1 MKLLRTV
8 VFIFVFLSFSVS
20 VRSAGLN
27 TDKNLSLD
35 KFDYVKG
42 EVIVKYKEGVT
53 EERIN
58 GLHQRMNA
66 IKKRDIPNL
75 RIQSVKIPDDMS
87 VEDAIAQYK
96 NDPDVEYA
104 EPNYILRAF
113 VIPNDTNFTNLWGLN
128 QTSDAD
134 IDAPEAWDITTG
146 SSSVVVAVIDSGVAN
161 HTDIASANI
170 WTNAG
175 EICGNGLDDDSNSYT
190 DDCNGW
196 NFLDDNNNPTD
207 YNTHGT
213 HVSGTIAAIGNNN
226 NGITGVMWNAKIMP
240 LRFLGV
246 SGSGSTADAAAAVT
260 YAANNGARIINAS
273 FGGGPYSQTMYD
285 AINYARSRNVLFVA
299 AAGNAGTNNDTT
311 PAYPA
316 SYNLDNIIS
325 VAATTQTDAL
335 ASFSN
340 FGATSVDL
348 AAPGVNIY
356 SSIPVF
362 SYGAATT
369 LYSRNFDADAVGS
382 VPSGWTRGGTNSTW
396 AVNNASSNSAPNS
409 LVDSPAANYANN
421 TNAYVLNN
429 SLFSRTGS
437 YNKAY
442 FLNFNR
448 RQYLESNYDYLYV
461 VASPNN
467 SNWYAFWASSTTT
480 IASFTATTVDLTS
493 AAEGFGNF
501 YFGFW
506 LITNA
511 TVTNDGVYLDDVA
524 LVSSPMS
531 ISSYNYAYYQGTSMA
546 SPHVAGVAGLVL
558 SVNPLLTYSQARDI
572 ILNNVDAKAGLS
584 GQVATGGRLN
594 AFKAVSGAAMSP
606 PSGLIAT
613 AASSSQINLSWTDNS
628 STETG
633 FRIERSSSSAGP
645 YTQIATVG
653 AGVITYS
660 NTGISSSTTYYYRIR
675 AYNTNG
681 NSAPTSVASATTSAP
696 SSSIISGGGGCGFI
710 SDNNNTLPPIAGMM
724 LLLLPLAWLL
734 LRKLAI
740 KRA

>member
-42 EVIVKYKEGVT
+42 EVIVKYKKGVPD
-53 EERIN
+53 ERIN
-58 GLHQRMNA
+58 GLHQRVNA

-104 EPNYILRAF
+104 EPNYILRALL
-113 VIPNDTNFTNLWGLN
+113 IPNDTNFTNLWGLN

-146 SSSVVVAVIDSGVAN
+146 CITDVVIAVIDTGVAYN
-161 HTDIASANI
+161 HPDLAANI
-170 WTNAG
+170 WSNTG
-175 EICGNGLDDDSNSYT
+175 ENCTTPIGDNDGNDYAN
-190 DDCNGW
+190 DCRGW
-196 NFLDDNNNPTD
+196 DFLDNDNDPMD
-207 YNTHGT
+207 YNSHGT
-213 HVSGTIAAIGNNN
+213 HVAGTIAARGNNSS
-226 NGITGVMWNAKIMP
+226 GITGVMWCAKIMP

-246 SGSGSTADAAAAVT
+246 SGAGDTADAAAAVT

-285 AINYARSRNVLFVA
+285 AINYARSNNVLFVA
-299 AAGNAGTNNDTT
+299 AAGNDGTNNDTA

-316 SYNLDNIIS
+316 SYDLDNIIS
-325 VAATTQTDAL
+325 VAATDQNDAL

-340 FGATSVDL
+340 RGATSVDV

-362 SYGAATT
+362 LYGAATT
-369 LYSRNFDADAVGS
+369 LYSRNFDADTVGL

-396 AVNNASSNSAPNS
+396 AVNNASANSAPNS
-409 LVDSPAANYANN
+409 LVDSPGGSYADN

-448 RQYLESNYDYLYV
+448 RQYLEYSYDYLYV
-461 VASPNN
+461 VASPDN
-467 SNWYAFWASSTTT
+467 SNWYAFWADSTTT
-480 IASFTATTVDLTS
+480 IASFTATSADLTS

-506 LITNA
+506 LITDSLI
-511 TVTNDGVYLDDVA
+511 TNDGVYLDDVQ
-524 LVSSPMS
+524 LVSRAMS
-531 ISSYNYAYYQGTSMA
+531 ISSYSYTYYQGTSMA

-558 SVNPLLTYSQARDI
+558 SANSSLTYSQVRDI
-572 ILNNVDAKAGLS
+572 ILSNVDAKVSLYRAGCN
-584 GQVATGGRLN
+584 RR
-594 AFKAVSGAAMSP
+594 KAECV
-606 PSGLIAT
+606 
-613 AASSSQINLSWTDNS
+613 
-628 STETG
+628 
-633 FRIERSSSSAGP
+633 
-645 YTQIATVG
+645 
-653 AGVITYS
+653 
-660 NTGISSSTTYYYRIR
+660 
-675 AYNTNG
+675 
-681 NSAPTSVASATTSAP
+681 
-696 SSSIISGGGGCGFI
+696 
-710 SDNNNTLPPIAGMM
+710 
-724 LLLLPLAWLL
+724 
-734 LRKLAI
+734 
-740 KRA
+740 